1 MQHACG
7 EKGEICERGRRKRAE
22 EGANGPAGVDVCE
35 QLMNSVRVEREQV
48 DGVGWLAVTD
58 PLSYRVEVMTF
69 RVDVVRSP
77 DPEGDGGP
85 EDVISELLE
94 LLQPVHSLKHL
105 RFLGFYNL
113 RWDPTDVRIASIE
126 TLTLHEDIHE
136 ANRPYEPAPAH
147 PHPHPLLF
155 LSQPSLPLSPYYYQ
169 TFLDFLSIFPNLRT
183 LNLSG
188 YAPLENKADE
198 MTPIHP
204 SGTSTFLKRH
214 PHLDLLLKGLKD
226 SKVVEFFY
234 RTDFE
239 SERELR
245 LRREGPRKEWEGEW
259 WNL

>member
-1 MQHACG
+1 MPHISLCPRKGYFSDPDGLFYSLADACDT
-7 EKGEICERGRRKRAE
+7 I
-22 EGANGPAGVDVCE
+22 
-35 QLMNSVRVEREQV
+35 
-48 DGVGWLAVTD
+48 D